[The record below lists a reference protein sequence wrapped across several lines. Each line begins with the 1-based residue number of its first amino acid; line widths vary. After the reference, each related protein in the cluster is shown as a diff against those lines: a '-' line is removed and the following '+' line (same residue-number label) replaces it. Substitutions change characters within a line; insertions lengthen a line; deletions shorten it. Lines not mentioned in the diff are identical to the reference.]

1 MRVKQPYHTKNT
13 MDLITIDRFT
23 SIGAA
28 NIARATLEAA
38 GIDAF
43 LADEIE
49 SHAHGGIRLQVP
61 REDISLALDVLRDAH
76 VNASDTEA
84 EPLPPLEP
92 GDSCRRC
99 GSDEIYPA
107 VSRARAYARA
117 LILSMFGGVLVQLIA
132 GLTRTAG
139 VIVPPRA
146 VSGMFLLVLAAPL
159 ITAVAINIAPRMIC
173 RNCHHQWRADKTLP
187 S

>member
-1 MRVKQPYHTKNT
+1 
-13 MDLITIDRFT
+13 MDLVTIDRFT

-28 NIARATLEAA
+28 TVARATLEAA

-49 SHAHGGIRLQVP
+49 SQAHGGVRLQVA
-61 REDISLALDVLRDAH
+61 RQNIYSALDVLRDAH
-76 VNASDTEA
+76 ENIAEPGRL

-92 GDSCRRC
+92 GEFCRRC
-99 GSDEIYPA
+99 GSDEVYPA

-117 LILSMFGGVLVQLIA
+117 LILSMFAGILVQFAAIA
-132 GLTRTAG
+132 ARMAG
-139 VIVPPRA
+139 ITIPQRVLNGA
-146 VSGMFLLVLAAPL
+146 FLLVLAAPL
-159 ITAVAINIAPRMIC
+159 ITAVAFNIAPRMIC
-173 RNCHHQWRADKTLP
+173 RNCHATWRTGKNLP

>member
-1 MRVKQPYHTKNT
+1 
-13 MDLITIDRFT
+13 MDLVTIDRFT

-28 NIARATLEAA
+28 TIARATLEAA

-61 REDISLALDVLRDAH
+61 REDISHALDVLRDAH
-76 VNASDTEA
+76 VNASDTKA

-92 GDSCRRC
+92 DDFCRRC

-107 VSRARAYARA
+107 VPRARAYARA
-117 LILSMFGGVLVQLIA
+117 LILSMFGGLLVQICV
-132 GLTRTAG
+132 GMMHTAG
-139 VIVPPRA
+139 VIVPQRA
-146 VSGMFLLVLAAPL
+146 VTGAFLLVLAAPL

-173 RNCHHQWRADKTLP
+173 RNCHAQWRAGKTLP

>member
-1 MRVKQPYHTKNT
+1 
-13 MDLITIDRFT
+13 MDLVTIDRFT

-43 LADEIE
+43 LADEID

-61 REDISLALDVLRDAH
+61 REEITTALDVLREAH
-76 VNASDTEA
+76 ANTSISRL

-92 GDSCRRC
+92 GDFCRRC

-107 VSRARAYARA
+107 ISRARAYARA
-117 LILSMFGGVLVQLIA
+117 LILSMFGGVLVQFI
-132 GLTRTAG
+132 
-139 VIVPPRA
+139 VIVARMGGVGIPQRA
-146 VSGMFLLVLAAPL
+146 INGMFLLALAAPL
-159 ITAVAINIAPRMIC
+159 VTALVINIAPRMIC
-173 RNCHHQWRADKTLP
+173 RNCQARWRAGTNLP

>member
-1 MRVKQPYHTKNT
+1 
-13 MDLITIDRFT
+13 MDLVTIDRFT

-43 LADEIE
+43 LADEID

-61 REDISLALDVLRDAH
+61 REEIATALDVLRDANANTH
-76 VNASDTEA
+76 VNTTNGRL

-92 GDSCRRC
+92 GDFCRRC

-107 VSRARAYARA
+107 VPRARAYARA
-117 LILSMFGGVLVQLIA
+117 LILSMFGGVLVQFV
-132 GLTRTAG
+132 
-139 VIVPPRA
+139 VIVARMGGLDIPQRA
-146 VSGMFLLVLAAPL
+146 INGMFLLALAAPL
-159 ITAVAINIAPRMIC
+159 ITALVINISPRMIC
-173 RNCHHQWRADKTLP
+173 RNCHARWRAGTTLP

>member
-1 MRVKQPYHTKNT
+1 
-13 MDLITIDRFT
+13 MDLVTIDRFT

-28 NIARATLEAA
+28 TIARATLEAA

-61 REDISLALDVLRDAH
+61 REDISHALDVLRDAH
-76 VNASDTEA
+76 VNASDTKA

-92 GDSCRRC
+92 DDFCRRC

-107 VSRARAYARA
+107 VPRARAYARA
-117 LILSMFGGVLVQLIA
+117 LILSMFGGVLVQIGVGMA
-132 GLTRTAG
+132 RTAG
-139 VIVPPRA
+139 VIVPSRA
-146 VSGMFLLVLAAPL
+146 VTGAFLLVLAAPL
-159 ITAVAINIAPRMIC
+159 ITAIAINIAPRMIC
-173 RNCHHQWRADKTLP
+173 RNCHAQWRAGKTLP

>member
-1 MRVKQPYHTKNT
+1 
-13 MDLITIDRFT
+13 MDLVTIDRFT

-28 NIARATLEAA
+28 TIARATLEAA

-61 REDISLALDVLRDAH
+61 REDISHALDVLRDAH
-76 VNASDTEA
+76 VNASDTRG

-92 GDSCRRC
+92 DDFCRRC

-107 VSRARAYARA
+107 VPRAQVFARAF
-117 LILSMFGGVLVQLIA
+117 ILSGFGSIA
-132 GLTRTAG
+132 VRIAADLARTAG
-139 VIVPPRA
+139 MLIPERVEIGV
-146 VSGMFLLVLAAPL
+146 FLLVLTAPV
-159 ITAVAINIAPRMIC
+159 ITAVVVNIAPRMIC
-173 RNCHHQWRADKTLP
+173 RNCHAQWRAGKTLP

>member
-1 MRVKQPYHTKNT
+1 
-13 MDLITIDRFT
+13 MDLVTIDRFT

-43 LADEIE
+43 LADEID

-61 REDISLALDVLRDAH
+61 REETAAALDVLRQSHATFT
-76 VNASDTEA
+76 NERL

-92 GDSCRRC
+92 GDFCRRC

-107 VSRARAYARA
+107 ISRARAFARA
-117 LILSMFGGVLVQLIA
+117 LILSMFGTVLIQFAVILARLGGVTI
-132 GLTRTAG
+132 
-139 VIVPPRA
+139 PHRA
-146 VSGMFLLVLAAPL
+146 INGMFLLALAAPL
-159 ITAVAINIAPRMIC
+159 VTALVINIAPRMIC
-173 RNCHHQWRADKTLP
+173 RNCHAQWRTGTNLP

>member
-1 MRVKQPYHTKNT
+1 
-13 MDLITIDRFT
+13 MDLVTIDRFT

-43 LADEIE
+43 LADEID

-61 REDISLALDVLRDAH
+61 REEIATALDVLREAH
-76 VNASDTEA
+76 ANTSDHKL

-92 GDSCRRC
+92 GDFCRRC

-107 VSRARAYARA
+107 ISRARAYARA
-117 LILSMFGGVLVQLIA
+117 LILSMFGGVLVQFV
-132 GLTRTAG
+132 
-139 VIVPPRA
+139 VIVARMGGVAIPQRA
-146 VSGMFLLVLAAPL
+146 INGMFLLALAAPL
-159 ITAVAINIAPRMIC
+159 ITALVVNLAPRMIC
-173 RNCHHQWRADKTLP
+173 RNCHARWRAGTNLP

>member
-1 MRVKQPYHTKNT
+1 

-28 NIARATLEAA
+28 SIARATLEAA

-49 SHAHGGIRLQVP
+49 SQAHGGIRLQVP

-76 VNASDTEA
+76 VNASDTKA
-84 EPLPPLEP
+84 EPLPPLGP
-92 GDSCRRC
+92 DDSCRRC
-99 GSDEIYPA
+99 GSDKIYPA
-107 VSRARAYARA
+107 VPRARAFARA
-117 LILSMFGGVLVQLIA
+117 LILSMFGGVLVQFIIGIA
-132 GLTRTAG
+132 RTAG
-139 VIVPPRA
+139 VILPPRA
-146 VSGMFLLVLAAPL
+146 VNGMFLLVLAAPL
-159 ITAVAINIAPRMIC
+159 IAAIAINIAPRMVC
-173 RNCHHQWRADKTLP
+173 RNCHHQWRAGKTIP

>member
-1 MRVKQPYHTKNT
+1 
-13 MDLITIDRFT
+13 MDLVTIDRFT

-28 NIARATLEAA
+28 NVARATLEAA

-43 LADEIE
+43 LADEID

-61 REDISLALDVLRDAH
+61 REEIATALDVLREAH
-76 VNASDTEA
+76 ANTSVSRP

-92 GDSCRRC
+92 GDFCRRC

-107 VSRARAYARA
+107 ISRARAYARA
-117 LILSMFGGVLVQLIA
+117 LILSMFGGVLVQFV
-132 GLTRTAG
+132 
-139 VIVPPRA
+139 VIVARTSGVDIPQRA
-146 VSGMFLLVLAAPL
+146 INGMFLLALAAPL
-159 ITAVAINIAPRMIC
+159 ITALVINIAPRMIC
-173 RNCHHQWRADKTLP
+173 RNCNARWRAGTNLP

>member
-1 MRVKQPYHTKNT
+1 
-13 MDLITIDRFT
+13 MDLVTIDRFT

-28 NIARATLEAA
+28 TIARATLEAA

-43 LADEIE
+43 LAGEIE

-61 REDISLALDVLRDAH
+61 REDISHALDVLRDAH
-76 VNASDTEA
+76 VNALDTKA
-84 EPLPPLEP
+84 EPLPPDADRELAP
-92 GDSCRRC
+92 DPDDFCRRC

-117 LILSMFGGVLVQLIA
+117 LILSIFGGVLVQISVGFL
-132 GLTRTAG
+132 RTAG
-139 VIVPPRA
+139 VIVPARA
-146 VSGMFLLVLAAPL
+146 VTGAFLLVLAAPL
-159 ITAVAINIAPRMIC
+159 ITAIAINIAPRMIC
-173 RNCHHQWRADKTLP
+173 RNCHAQWRAGKTLP

>member
-1 MRVKQPYHTKNT
+1 
-13 MDLITIDRFT
+13 MDLVTIDRFT

-43 LADEIE
+43 LADEID

-61 REDISLALDVLRDAH
+61 REEITTALDVLRESHA
-76 VNASDTEA
+76 NTSISRL

-92 GDSCRRC
+92 GDFCRRC

-107 VSRARAYARA
+107 ISRARAYARA
-117 LILSMFGGVLVQLIA
+117 LILSMFGGVLVQFI
-132 GLTRTAG
+132 
-139 VIVPPRA
+139 VIVTRMGGVDIPQRA
-146 VSGMFLLVLAAPL
+146 INGMFLLALAAPL
-159 ITAVAINIAPRMIC
+159 VTALVINIAPRMIC
-173 RNCHHQWRADKTLP
+173 RNCHARWRAGTNLP